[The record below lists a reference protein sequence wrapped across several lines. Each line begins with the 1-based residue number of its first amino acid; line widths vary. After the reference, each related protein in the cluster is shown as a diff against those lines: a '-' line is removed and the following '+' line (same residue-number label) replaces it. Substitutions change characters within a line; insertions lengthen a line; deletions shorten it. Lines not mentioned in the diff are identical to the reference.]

1 MKLKTKIILGTI
13 GLILVFSI
21 ILFIV
26 SINLG
31 YAPDYLTKIICKEQP
46 YEAIEYYNEQEPY
59 QAIEYYYEREPYTT
73 CAGYSFWTGKCN
85 NWKTEYR
92 NTEKTRYITKY
103 RSVQKSRT
111 ITKYRQICVRIYLW
125 KSVNYSENW
134 FNYPELYDAQGNKIP
149 HTVA

>member
-1 MKLKTKIILGTI
+1 MKNKTKIILGTI

-31 YAPDYLTKIICKEQP
+31 YAPDYLTKIVCKEQP
-46 YEAIEYYNEQEPY
+46 YEDIEYYQEQEPY
-59 QAIEYYYEREPYTT
+59 TERERY
-73 CAGYSFWTGKCN
+73 CVDRSWWTGNCIS
-85 NWKTEYR
+85 WDYR
-92 NTEKTRYITKY
+92 TITKY

-134 FNYPELYDAQGNKIP
+134 FNYPELYDAQGNRIS
-149 HTVA
+149 HVVA